1 MNTMI
6 KCRVEMEKK
15 ILTIIIVGILLLTN
29 NIIINQVNSFAVSEK
44 NQKNL
49 KFNKYLSEKASVIS
63 DLKPG
68 DILFH
73 ISQYITIH
81 CLIFKQFN
89 VSNNMYEFLEA
100 NSDHGVRRIFYSENT
115 LNNTLIYKK
124 FARVETANSIQIQN
138 AILFAESQIGKEFEW
153 DMFFHNKNYIP
164 SDPEKPYSNSWYC
177 TELVWAAYY
186 NCNHTVDE
194 EIYGEGIDIDRN
206 KWKKDSLIWSM
217 VWPNDILWDDDI
229 KVFYLRKNKIKNSND
244 NFLLYNIFNSLKNK
258 I

>member
-1 MNTMI
+1 
-6 KCRVEMEKK
+6 MEKK
-15 ILTIIIVGILLLTN
+15 IVVILIIGLLLTT
-29 NIIINQVNSFAVSEK
+29 NIIIINKAQGFAESKK
-44 NQKNL
+44 NQKSV
-49 KFNKYLSEKASVIS
+49 KFNKFSSGKLSVIS
-63 DLKPG
+63 DLQPG

-89 VSNNMYEFLEA
+89 TSNNMYEFIEA
-100 NSDHGVRRIFYSENT
+100 NSDHGVRRIFYSEST

-124 FARVETANSIQIQN
+124 FARVETASSNQIQN
-138 AILFAESQIGKEFEW
+138 AILFAESQIGKQFEW

-164 SDPEKPYSNSWYC
+164 NDPEKPYSNSWYC
-177 TELVWAAYY
+177 TELVWASYY
-186 NCNHTVDE
+186 NCNHTPDE

-217 VWPNDILWDDDI
+217 VWPNDILWDDDT
-229 KVFYLRKNKIKNSND
+229 KVFHLRKNKFKNFD
-244 NFLLYNIFNSLKNK
+244 DEVFFYNILNFFKNK